1 MAGEFASRERVIELL
16 RTLVSV
22 RSPYFE
28 EDEIMDVVCA
38 WLNGHGLPA
47 RIHEYYEPKETQFHG
62 KNVVGALTGNRP
74 GPTIYLG
81 GHLDT
86 VKLCHGWTR
95 PPFEGVVEGDRLY
108 GVGALDMKSGD
119 TAIMLAL
126 EEFVKEHGDDF
137 AGKIIYQFVSDEEG
151 PFGLGTAAAIQEN
164 VDGLR
169 DGVDFAIIGEPSS
182 GFTKAPHPCIALG
195 ARGGYNFRIVLDGLS
210 SHAATPHLGVS
221 ALVDASRVICALEE
235 LPPVREEKLG
245 ESALCVVNLEMTDTA
260 CSVPDHV
267 EVEVFY
273 HTVLGE
279 TQATIRER
287 VEKCIEGLG
296 LRCRWKMVFRGGLN
310 EAEGFDG
317 GFFPYYTD
325 PENEYVGFL
334 AEATRE
340 ICGCDPNYAAFQSI
354 GDFNHFGG
362 LLGIPTVLLGGAG
375 ERFHSHD
382 EYVELDSVCEVAKI
396 VFAFLNKTNN

>member
-126 EEFVKEHGDDF
+126 EEFVKQHGDDF

-164 VDGLR
+164 VDGLKEHMKKQANYLR
-169 DGVDFAIIGEPSS
+169 PKFDVALAGLQSGLGGLGVGEW
-182 GFTKAPHPCIALG
+182 THPN
-195 ARGGYNFRIVLDGLS
+195 GGYFISFQGLPGTAKRCVELCDAAGVKLTAAGSVYPYGIDPEDSNIRIAPSYPSTEQLYQSINVFC
-210 SHAATPHLGVS
+210 
-221 ALVDASRVICALEE
+221 ICQRIAALE
-235 LPPVREEKLG
+235 
-245 ESALCVVNLEMTDTA
+245 AL
-260 CSVPDHV
+260 
-267 EVEVFY
+267 
-273 HTVLGE
+273 
-279 TQATIRER
+279 
-287 VEKCIEGLG
+287 EG
-296 LRCRWKMVFRGGLN
+296 
-310 EAEGFDG
+310 
-317 GFFPYYTD
+317 
-325 PENEYVGFL
+325 
-334 AEATRE
+334 
-340 ICGCDPNYAAFQSI
+340 
-354 GDFNHFGG
+354 
-362 LLGIPTVLLGGAG
+362 
-375 ERFHSHD
+375 
-382 EYVELDSVCEVAKI
+382 
-396 VFAFLNKTNN
+396 